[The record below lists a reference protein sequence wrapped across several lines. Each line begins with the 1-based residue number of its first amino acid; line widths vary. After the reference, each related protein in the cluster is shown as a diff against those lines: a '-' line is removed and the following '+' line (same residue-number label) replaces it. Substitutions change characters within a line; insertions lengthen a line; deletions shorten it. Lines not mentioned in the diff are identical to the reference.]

1 MSNPLYD
8 QYCAWNTRNRCAPPA
23 QLYRPDNH
31 HSDGRK
37 NVLHI
42 VMYDLNP
49 NKRIIVSSA
58 TYRHRQLSSRCSP
71 SLLLQISRP
80 GMSIVVLR
88 RCFVA
93 SEMITYLLSAG
104 LALAAWPRARCC
116 GLAVRLCFSARARPS
131 STRRRYYFGAPC
143 ERAVFMILSPPRASH
158 ALRADP
164 CC

>member
-8 QYCAWNTRNRCAPPA
+8 QYCAWNTRNRLCPPA

-93 SEMITYLLSAG
+93 SEMITYLSLLASRSLPG
-104 LALAAWPRARCC
+104 LALAAAASPFASASPRARH
-116 GLAVRLCFSARARPS
+116 PS
-131 STRRRYYFGAPC
+131 STRRRYYF
-143 ERAVFMILSPPRASH
+143 SS
-158 ALRADP
+158 ALRA
-164 CC
+164 